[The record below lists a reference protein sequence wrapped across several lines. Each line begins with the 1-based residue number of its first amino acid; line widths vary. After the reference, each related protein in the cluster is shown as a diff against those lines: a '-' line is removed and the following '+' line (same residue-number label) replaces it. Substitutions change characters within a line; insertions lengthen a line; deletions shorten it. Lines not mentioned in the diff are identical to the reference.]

1 MKRSMPADNPTGHPA
16 RVLFLVS
23 DAFGGHGGISRFN
36 CDLANALAASPALGA
51 LTILPRR
58 VPHPVTGL
66 PHRTVQRAAP
76 PGKLGF
82 AAVAAL
88 EALKGHDLILCGHIN
103 LLPVATVA
111 QRLARRG
118 GRRPRL
124 VLVIHGVDAWQ
135 PISVSG
141 LACVDYV
148 LSVSQFTLD
157 AFRSW
162 HSIPADRCFVLP
174 NTTDTSL
181 FVPGPRPA
189 ALEARYGLVGATT
202 VLGFA
207 RLQAE
212 ERQKGFDEMLAA
224 LPLLIARH
232 PRLKYLICGD
242 GTDRPR
248 LMAEVGRLGLGDHV
262 VFAGYVPEAEKAD
275 HYRLAD
281 AFVLCGRQ
289 EGFGIVLL
297 EAMGC
302 GVPVVA
308 SRIDGSREAVLD
320 GALGELADPGDIAD
334 LAAAVDRALGRSRP
348 HVPPGLAATFGHDA
362 FRKRAGSLL
371 DTWLAAGHP

>member
-1 MKRSMPADNPTGHPA
+1 MSAAGLADHSV
-16 RVLFLVS
+16 RILFLVS
-23 DAFGGHGGISRFN
+23 DAYGGHGGISRFN
-36 CDLANALAASPALGA
+36 CDLSNALATATALEN

-58 VPHPVTGL
+58 VPRPVSGL
-66 PHRTVQRAAP
+66 PARTVQHAAP
-76 PGKLGF
+76 AGKLGF
-82 AAVAAL
+82 AFASVL
-88 EALKGHDLILCGHIN
+88 EAMKGFDLIICGHIN
-103 LLPVATVA
+103 LLPVAA
-111 QRLARRG
+111 LAKQMARRG

-124 VLVIHGVDAWQ
+124 VLVIHGVDAWT
-135 PISVSG
+135 PVRVSNLG
-141 LACVDYV
+141 AVDFV

-162 HSIPADRCFVLP
+162 HDIAADRCFVLP
-174 NTTDTSL
+174 NTTDTAS

-189 ALEARYGLVGATT
+189 RLEARYGLAGATT
-202 VLGFA
+202 IMGFA
-207 RLQAE
+207 RLQAD

-224 LPLLIARH
+224 LPRLIPHH

-248 LMAEVGRLGLGDHV
+248 LEAEVLRLGLTDRV
-262 VFAGYVPEAEKAD
+262 VFAGYVPEAEKVD

-297 EAMGC
+297 EAMSC

-320 GALGELADPGDIAD
+320 GRLGELADPGDSAD
-334 LAAAVDRALGRSRP
+334 LAAAVGRALDRQRP
-348 HVPPGLAATFGHDA
+348 FIPPDLADA
-362 FRKRAGSLL
+362 FGPEAFRGRVLALL
-371 DTWLAAGHP
+371 NSWLARCA